1 MTRDELCKSIYETSH
16 LKGTFKLR
24 SGQISN
30 EYFDKYLF
38 ESNPVILREIAKQ
51 LAKQVPEGTEI
62 LAGLEMGGI
71 PIASALSIETGIPT
85 VFVRKK
91 AKEYGTCKLAEGTD
105 FSNKQVCIIEDVVTT
120 GGQILLSAED
130 LRSCGAKL
138 ASVMCVIER
147 NPEGRKKLE
156 EAGLELKSL
165 FTMEELKKYE
175 LNERKCE
182 Y

>member
-1 MTRDELCKSIYETSH
+1 MTRDELCKSIYEVAH

-24 SGQISN
+24 SGQISS

-38 ESNPVILREIAKQ
+38 ESNPVILREIAKH

-71 PIASALSIETGIPT
+71 PIATALSMETGIPV

-105 FSNKQVCIIEDVVTT
+105 FRNKRVCIIEDVVTT

-130 LRSCGAKL
+130 LRGFEAKIENVL
-138 ASVMCVIER
+138 CVIER
-147 NPEGRKKLE
+147 NPEGRKKLKE
-156 EAGLELKSL
+156 SGLELKSL
-165 FTMEELKKYE
+165 FTMTELKRYE
-175 LNERKCE
+175 
-182 Y
+182 